1 MPKDF
6 EDKDTQSA
14 SFRDQILRELEELKS
29 KRQNTDSDLPSRQ
42 DIVESLQESTEKKQE
57 NPMHL
62 PLTEALEQ
70 TKETAPQTIRINKIA
85 FEDELVL
92 EETKVIPK
100 IAEDLLPKAVEVD
113 LSVKEEEVERPPIA
127 PEFSQEEENE
137 TVEPPLE
144 DTVERSLQQLRTIA
158 AGMDYPEIAE
168 EEPYPQPEP
177 MVLPP
182 LEDEPV
188 FTKDE
193 VEVAPA
199 VTPQP
204 EPVTPVV
211 EKEEPLARRR
221 GATKQVKKEQDKTV
235 KKIVGTIVSLVALA
249 LVATLVAG
257 FFYVKS
263 SLEPVNVEASETI
276 QVEIPEGSSTSQIGQ
291 ILLENKLIKNA
302 TIFNYFSKLKSYNS
316 FQSGFYNLNQAMS
329 VEDLAKKL
337 QEGGTPVAEK
347 PASGKIL
354 VIEGYT
360 IEQIAQAITQNS
372 ASEDET
378 TESPFSSDAFMAT
391 VQDPAF
397 ITRMTETYPD
407 LFASLPAADSGVK
420 YQLEGYLFPATYEY
434 YEDTTVE
441 QLVEDMIAATN
452 TALQPYY
459 AELPN
464 KGLDVNSVLTMASLV
479 EKEGSTDEDRR
490 NIAST
495 FYNRM
500 NIGMPL
506 QSNIAVLYAMGKLG
520 EKTTLAEDVG
530 IDTAI
535 DSPYNNYVHLGLMPG
550 PVGSPSLAA
559 IQATINPNQTDYL
572 YFVADV
578 TTGEVYFTAS
588 FDEHNQNVE
597 THVNSK
603 LNNQ

>member
-42 DIVESLQESTEKKQE
+42 DIVESLQESTEKKQAT
-57 NPMHL
+57 PTHL

-85 FEDELVL
+85 FEDELGL
-92 EETKVIPK
+92 EETKVMPK
-100 IAEDLLPKAVEVD
+100 IAEDLPPKAVEVD
-113 LSVKEEEVERPPIA
+113 LSVKEEEVELPPIA
-127 PEFSQEEENE
+127 PEFSQEEGNE

-168 EEPYPQPEP
+168 EEPLPQPEP
-177 MVLPP
+177 MILPP

-188 FTKDE
+188 FTRDE
-193 VEVAPA
+193 VEVASA

-204 EPVTPVV
+204 KPVTPVV
-211 EKEEPLARRR
+211 EMEEPLARRR
-221 GATKQVKKEQDKTV
+221 GATKQVKKKQDKTA

-249 LVATLVAG
+249 LVATLIAG
-257 FFYVKS
+257 FFYIKS

-302 TIFNYFSKLKSYNS
+302 TVFNYFSKLKSYNS

-372 ASEDET
+372 ASEDEK

-452 TALQPYY
+452 TAMQPYY

-520 EKTTLAEDVG
+520 EKTTLAEDAG

-535 DSPYNNYVHLGLMPG
+535 DSPYNNYAHLGLMPG

>member
-42 DIVESLQESTEKKQE
+42 DIVESLQESTEKKQAT
-57 NPMHL
+57 PTHL

-85 FEDELVL
+85 FEDELGL
-92 EETKVIPK
+92 EETKVMPK
-100 IAEDLLPKAVEVD
+100 IAEDLPPKAVEVD
-113 LSVKEEEVERPPIA
+113 LSVKEEEVELPPIS
-127 PEFSQEEENE
+127 PEFSQEEGDE

-168 EEPYPQPEP
+168 EEPLPQPEP
-177 MVLPP
+177 MILPP

-188 FTKDE
+188 FTRDE
-193 VEVAPA
+193 VEVASA

-204 EPVTPVV
+204 KPVTPVV
-211 EKEEPLARRR
+211 EMEEPLARRR
-221 GATKQVKKEQDKTV
+221 GATKQVKKKQDKTA

-249 LVATLVAG
+249 LVATLIAG
-257 FFYVKS
+257 FFYIKS

-302 TIFNYFSKLKSYNS
+302 TVFNYFSKLKSYNS

-337 QEGGTPVAEK
+337 QEGGTPDAEK

-372 ASEDET
+372 ASEDEK

-520 EKTTLAEDVG
+520 EKATLAEDAG

>member
-42 DIVESLQESTEKKQE
+42 DIVESLQESTEKKQAT
-57 NPMHL
+57 PTHL

-85 FEDELVL
+85 FEDEVGL

-113 LSVKEEEVERPPIA
+113 LSVKEEEVEQPPIA
-127 PEFSQEEENE
+127 PEFSQEEGNE

-168 EEPYPQPEP
+168 EEPLPQTEP
-177 MVLPP
+177 MILPP

-188 FTKDE
+188 FTRDE

-221 GATKQVKKEQDKTV
+221 GATKQVKKKQDKTA

-302 TIFNYFSKLKSYNS
+302 TVFNYFSKLKSYNS

-372 ASEDET
+372 ASEDEK

-434 YEDTTVE
+434 YEDTTIE

-452 TALQPYY
+452 TALKPYY

-520 EKTTLAEDVG
+520 EKTTLAEDAG